1 MDVFSWRGG
10 YLRFHPNK
18 GSFGRRK
25 GVREKNKSC
34 LCNHKLFFQFE
45 QFMRRKGVAGGSA
58 QALWLV
64 WASLATVGLH
74 RLSCGA
80 TGGSRGLGYT
90 FPGTA

>member
-1 MDVFSWRGG
+1 MLLPTACPASLFRFLRQKRAFVIMDVFSWRGG

-45 QFMRRKGVAGGSA
+45 QFMR
-58 QALWLV
+58 
-64 WASLATVGLH
+64 
-74 RLSCGA
+74 
-80 TGGSRGLGYT
+80 
-90 FPGTA
+90 